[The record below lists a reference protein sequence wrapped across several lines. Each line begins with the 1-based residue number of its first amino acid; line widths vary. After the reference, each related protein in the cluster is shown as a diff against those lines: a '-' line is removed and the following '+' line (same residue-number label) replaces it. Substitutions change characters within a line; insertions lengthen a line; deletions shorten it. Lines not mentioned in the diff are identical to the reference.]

1 MTPTQTHKFKLGQ
14 SVHFAAGLQ
23 HTPKARGYYE
33 VVRLLPSDTRD
44 NQYRI
49 KSEADGHERV
59 VRESELS

>member
-1 MTPTQTHKFKLGQ
+1 MILHKFKIGQ

-23 HTPKARGYYE
+23 HAANARGYYE
-33 VVRLLPSDTRD
+33 IVRLLPSDRVE

-49 KSEADGHERV
+49 KSSKDGHERV